1 MQLLKVMEVES
12 RNQLEKAMKWI
23 HISLLFTCYFKIK
36 TANRRNNEMRI
47 YFIAFLL
54 PTQKSVG
61 HPETQLNVDVLF
73 VVLYPNKAGNWF
85 FSD

>member
-1 MQLLKVMEVES
+1 MQRLKVMEVKTQI
-12 RNQLEKAMKWI
+12 QLEKATKWI
-23 HISLLFTCYFKIK
+23 HISLLFPCYFKIK
-36 TANRRNNEMRI
+36 TANCRNNEMQI

-85 FSD
+85 FLD